1 MEEMTKLDV
10 WDKSF
15 ALTPTSPSTSLAA
28 GDERPIT
35 TEGGKKPMIRRVI
48 VVSVLAAGLLIA
60 GLSQA
65 SSAIIETQHLIVSDA
80 TGKLS
85 NDQLKSLADQAQAML
100 ESILAF
106 WSADSGIDRFGKIR
120 VVFDVPRRDVYS
132 SVFYWDKKDGE
143 RIRIVR
149 VFSSEGS
156 PQMMA
161 HKLTSAVF
169 PQKDKLIRNMMGI
182 LTEAQVGNALTFPMC
197 GFGSDDWVLALLKT
211 KSYIPLNEL
220 GPDHESWGMKD
231 AGGGRLSIHD
241 KARQHKAYAETGSFG
256 NYLFQ
261 TYGINKIKQFHRLS
275 HEKDRPWQDAFGIG
289 MQELEANWLKTLRA
303 NEKTGDKNV
312 STVLKLFERNSGTAC
327 AEAQKLVTGK
337 R

>member
-1 MEEMTKLDV
+1 MDG
-10 WDKSF
+10 
-15 ALTPTSPSTSLAA
+15 A
-28 GDERPIT
+28 I
-35 TEGGKKPMIRRVI
+35 IRIAI
-48 VVSVLAAGLLIA
+48 VLSMFVTGLFMPA
-60 GLSQA
+60 LSQA
-65 SSAIIETQHLIVSDA
+65 SDATLETSHLILSDS

-85 NDQLKSLADQAQAML
+85 NEQLKRLADYAQETL
-100 ESILAF
+100 SRILAF
-106 WSADSGIDRFGKIR
+106 WSADPGIARFGKTR
-120 VVFDVPRRDVYS
+120 VVFAEPRRDVYS
-132 SVFYWDKKDGE
+132 SVFYWDKKGDKS
-143 RIRIVR
+143 IRIVR
-149 VFSSEGS
+149 VFGTDGA
-156 PQMMA
+156 PQMVA

-182 LTEAQVGNALTFPMC
+182 LTEAQVGNPLTFPMC
-197 GFGSDDWVLALLKT
+197 GFGSDDWVLVLLKT

-241 KARQHKAYAETGSFG
+241 KAKQHKAYAETGSFG

-275 HEKDRPWQDAFGIG
+275 HEKNRPWQDVFEIG

-303 NEKTGDKNV
+303 NEKIREENV
-312 STVLKLFERNSGTAC
+312 SIILKLFERNPGTAC
-327 AEAQKLVTGK
+327 AEAQKLVTRK

>member
-1 MEEMTKLDV
+1 
-10 WDKSF
+10 
-15 ALTPTSPSTSLAA
+15 
-28 GDERPIT
+28 
-35 TEGGKKPMIRRVI
+35 
-48 VVSVLAAGLLIA
+48 
-60 GLSQA
+60 
-65 SSAIIETQHLIVSDA
+65 VSDA
-80 TGKLS
+80 TGNLS
-85 NDQLKSLADQAQAML
+85 DAQLKRLADQAQETL
-100 ESILAF
+100 SRILAF
-106 WSADSGIDRFGKIR
+106 WSADPGIARFGKIR

-132 SVFYWDKKDGE
+132 SVFYWDKKGDQ

-149 VFSSEGS
+149 VFGTDGA

-182 LTEAQVGNALTFPMC
+182 LTEAHVGNPLTFPMC
-197 GFGSDDWVLALLKT
+197 GFCSDDWVLALLET

-241 KARQHKAYAETGSFG
+241 KAKQHKAYAEAGSFG

-261 TYGINKIKQFHRLS
+261 TYGINKIKQFQRLS
-275 HEKDRPWQDAFGIG
+275 HEKDRPWQDVFGIG
-289 MQELEANWLKTLRA
+289 MQELEANWLKTLSA
-303 NEKTGDKNV
+303 NEKTREENV
-312 STVLKLFERNSGTAC
+312 SIVSKLIKRNPSTAC
-327 AEAQKLVTGK
+327 AEAQQHVTSK